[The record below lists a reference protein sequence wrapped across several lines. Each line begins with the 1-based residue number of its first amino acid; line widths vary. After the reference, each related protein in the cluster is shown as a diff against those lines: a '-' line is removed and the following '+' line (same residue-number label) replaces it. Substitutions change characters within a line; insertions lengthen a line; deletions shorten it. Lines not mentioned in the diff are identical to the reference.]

1 MEMNMFFQFKHESY
15 YAVVIVVKNQR
26 GRKTGVTC
34 SQLEYRSIDQEEA
47 SVHFEQLELGR

>member
-1 MEMNMFFQFKHESY
+1 MFFQFKHESY